1 MERKEL
7 KMRRILSFLTIFLLI
22 IQMPIPAF
30 AYDIPEKVKIGLSF
44 GSSAIPIV
52 KLSSKTGLIFGR
64 SDSGGFNQIFKT
76 SSSDT
81 IVVRKDSNFVKNGSQ
96 FTEIKSADSNSGV
109 KIGPYHVQIGGSY
122 DSYQT
127 ALDKAEEMKEN
138 NVSAYPAF
146 DGSWHVWYGMLIDS
160 VSAQQSITEIKK
172 MIQETQYSVIEPD
185 SQRVVVNA
193 GEEELLVF
201 GGTKGYLGIK
211 PNSTDLPAII
221 NINDKPYRGEVEVR
235 RYTGSDMT
243 VINVVVLEEYLYG
256 VVAREIGASSPAEA
270 IKAQAVVARNYAVNN
285 AGKNS
290 KWGFDMTN
298 TTSDQAY
305 NGYEWERPASN
316 NAVDETKGKL
326 LMYDEKPAST
336 FYFSTSGG
344 RTEDVKNVWSSN
356 GNYPYLVSVEDK
368 YESPSASKAKW
379 EVTLTSEQIKQS
391 LKAIGV
397 DVGDVL
403 AVRPLEYSEAGR
415 VIKLQITGTK
425 SEKIFIKSMCRTAL
439 GKDVLSQWYTVSSG
453 SSGSE
458 LSAINGQGE
467 TLKVTAAGLNVKSVN
482 GVSTISSDIYVKS
495 ADGTQQVSNT
505 TSASG
510 SGGFKITGRGWGHG
524 VGMSQ
529 VGAIGMA
536 NAGFDYEK
544 ILEWYFNGTIV
555 E

>member
-1 MERKEL
+1 MRK
-7 KMRRILSFLTIFLLI
+7 ILSSLTIFLLI
-22 IQMPIPAF
+22 IQMPLATF
-30 AYDIPEKVKIGLSF
+30 AYNIPEKVKIGLSF
-44 GSSAIPIV
+44 GPSAIPVV
-52 KLSSKTGLIFGR
+52 KLSSQTGLIFGR
-64 SDSGGFNQIFKT
+64 NDVGGFNQIFKT

-81 IVVRKDSNFVKNGSQ
+81 IVVRKDSSFVRNGSQ
-96 FTEIKSADSNSGV
+96 FTEIKSANPSSGV
-109 KIGPYHVQIGGSY
+109 KIGPYHIQIGGSY
-122 DSYQT
+122 DSYKA
-127 ALDKAEEMKEN
+127 ALDEAEEMKEN
-138 NVSAYPAF
+138 DVSAYPAF
-146 DGSWHVWYGMLIDS
+146 DGSWHVWYGMFIDS
-160 VSAQQSITEIKK
+160 ASAQQIIDTEIKNK
-172 MIQETQYSVIEPD
+172 IQETQYSVIEPD

-193 GEEELLVF
+193 GEAELLVF

-211 PNSTDLPAII
+211 PNSAVSPAII

-235 RYTGSDMT
+235 RYTGSDIT
-243 VINVVVLEEYLYG
+243 VINVVGLEEYLYG

-270 IKAQAVVARNYAVNN
+270 IKAQAVVARNYSVNN
-285 AGKNS
+285 VGKNS

-305 NGYEWERPASN
+305 NGYEWERPVSN

-326 LMYDEKPAST
+326 LMYDEKPAET

-379 EVTLTSEQIKQS
+379 EVTLTAEQIKQS

-403 AVRPLEYSEAGR
+403 AVRPLEYSQAGR

-425 SEKIFIKSMCRTAL
+425 SEKIFTKSMCRTAL

-453 SSGSE
+453 GSSSE
-458 LSAINGQGE
+458 ISAISGQGE
-467 TLKVTAAGLNVKSVN
+467 TSKVTVAGLNVKSAD

-505 TSASG
+505 TSSSG
-510 SGGFKITGRGWGHG
+510 SGGFKISGRGWGHG

-536 NAGFDYEK
+536 KAGFDYEK
-544 ILEWYFNGTIV
+544 ILEWYFKGTIV